1 MRGCFF
7 IDKSTIV
14 VYNIASD
21 NLKIYTSCRSF
32 EEEVE
37 RLIELKQAGKSYDGV
52 KKVVDNLNLIINDG
66 EIVVLIGES
75 GCGKTTTM
83 KMINRLIE
91 PTSGTIEID
100 GKDIKQFEKIELR
113 RNIGYVIQQIGLF
126 PHLTIA
132 QNIALIPKMVKKDAK
147 AILAKVKELMDMID
161 LSYEDYA
168 DRYPGELSGGQ
179 QQRIGVARALANDP
193 DIILMDEPFSALDPI
208 TREQLQDEL
217 LKLQDELHKTI
228 IFVTHDID
236 EAFKIGDK
244 VALMKDGAIIQYDT
258 PEGILKNPVN
268 DFVENFIGKDRLWKT
283 PDMLKASDVM
293 DKKVVTIGSKRSIAS
308 AIEIMRESGAQVL
321 VVTEKTAEVKT
332 KILGLVGQNR
342 LRGTQSADLTM
353 KDIMK
358 TDFKSTQ
365 MDTCLATVLTM
376 RKENN
381 LSYTPVLDD
390 HKSLV
395 GIITN
400 ASILNVITDVMPES
414 EDY

>member
-1 MRGCFF
+1 MIEIKG
-7 IDKSTIV
+7 V
-14 VYNIASD
+14 VKN
-21 NLKIYTSCRSF
+21 
-32 EEEVE
+32 
-37 RLIELKQAGKSYDGV
+37 YDGV
-52 KKVVDNLNLIINDG
+52 TNVVDNLNLTINDG

-126 PHLTIA
+126 PHLTIG
-132 QNIALIPKMVKKDAK
+132 QNIALIPKLVKKDAK
-147 AILAKVKELMDMID
+147 ETLARVKELMEMID
-161 LSYEDYA
+161 LSYDDYA
-168 DRYPGELSGGQ
+168 ERYPGELSGGQ

-193 DIILMDEPFSALDPI
+193 DVILMDEPFSALDPI
-208 TREQLQDEL
+208 TREQLQNEL

-228 IFVTHDID
+228 VFVTHDID

-258 PEGILKNPVN
+258 PEGMLKNPLN
-268 DFVENFIGKDRLWKT
+268 DFVENFIGQDRLWKT

-293 DKKVVTIGSKRSIAS
+293 EKNVVTIGANRSIVN
-308 AIEIMRESGAQVL
+308 AIGIMRDRQTKVL
-321 VVTEKTAEVKT
+321 VVVKNTPEPKTE
-332 KILGLVGQNR
+332 ILGLVGSNR
-342 LRGTQSADLTM
+342 LRGVENGDLKM

-358 TDFKSTQ
+358 TDFRSTHK
-365 MDTCLATVLTM
+365 DDCLATVLTM

-381 LSYTPVLDD
+381 LRYTPVLDD
-390 HKSLV
+390 NGSLI
-395 GIITN
+395 GIITDI
-400 ASILNVITDVMPES
+400 SVLNVITDVMPVS

>member
-1 MRGCFF
+1 M
-7 IDKSTIV
+7 IEIKNV
-14 VYNIASD
+14 VKN
-21 NLKIYTSCRSF
+21 
-32 EEEVE
+32 
-37 RLIELKQAGKSYDGV
+37 YDGV
-52 KKVVDNLNLIINDG
+52 TDVVDNLNLIINDG

-83 KMINRLIE
+83 KMVNRLIE

-100 GKDIKQFEKIELR
+100 GKNIKEFEKIELR

-126 PHLTIA
+126 PHLTIG
-132 QNIALIPKMVKKDAK
+132 QNIALIPKLVKKDAK
-147 AILAKVKELMDMID
+147 ETLARVKELMEMID
-161 LSYEDYA
+161 LSYDDYA

-208 TREQLQDEL
+208 TREQLQNEL

-258 PEGILKNPVN
+258 PEGMLKNPLN
-268 DFVENFIGKDRLWKT
+268 DFVENFIGQDRLWKT

-293 DKKVVTIGSKRSIAS
+293 EKKVVTIGANRSIVN
-308 AIEIMRESGAQVL
+308 AIGIMRDSKTKVL
-321 VVTEKTAEVKT
+321 VVVKNTPEPKTE
-332 KILGLVGQNR
+332 ILGLVGANR
-342 LRGTQSADLTM
+342 LRGVENGDLKM

-358 TDFKSTQ
+358 TDFRSTHK
-365 MDTCLATVLTM
+365 DDCLATVLTM

-381 LSYTPVLDD
+381 LRYTPVLDD
-390 HKSLV
+390 DGSLI
-395 GIITN
+395 GIITDI
-400 ASILNVITDVMPES
+400 SVLNVITDVMPAS

>member
-1 MRGCFF
+1 MIEIKG
-7 IDKSTIV
+7 V
-14 VYNIASD
+14 VKN
-21 NLKIYTSCRSF
+21 
-32 EEEVE
+32 
-37 RLIELKQAGKSYDGV
+37 YDGV
-52 KKVVDNLNLIINDG
+52 TNVVDNLNLTINDG

-91 PTSGTIEID
+91 PTSGAIEID

-113 RNIGYVIQQIGLF
+113 RNIGYVIQQVGLF

-132 QNIALIPKMVKKDAK
+132 QNIALIPKMMKKDSQET
-147 AILAKVKELMDMID
+147 LAKVKELMGMID

-208 TREQLQDEL
+208 TREQLQNEL

-258 PEGILKNPVN
+258 PEGMLKNPVN
-268 DFVENFIGKDRLWKT
+268 EFVENFIGKDRLWKT
-283 PDMLKASDVM
+283 PDMLKAADVM
-293 DKKVVTIGSKRSIAS
+293 DKKVVTIGKNRSIVN
-308 AIEIMRESGAQVL
+308 AIGIMRDRATKVL
-321 VVTEKTAEVKT
+321 VVVQKTPEVRT
-332 KILGLVGQNR
+332 KILGLVGINR
-342 LRGTQSADLTM
+342 LRGVENNDLRM
-353 KDIMK
+353 QDIMK
-358 TDFKSTQ
+358 TDFKTVHK
-365 MDTCLATVLTM
+365 DDCLATVLTM
-376 RKENN
+376 RKEDHIK
-381 LSYTPVLDD
+381 YTPVLDD
-390 HKSLV
+390 DGSLI
-395 GIITN
+395 GIITDI
-400 ASILNVITDVMPES
+400 SVLNVITDVMPAS